1 MNKERI
7 WKLLEARDQKTTLKQ
22 CRTCGKFESDNSRDK
37 MTIGHINLFGKAY
50 KKFLYTDRIENLM
63 IQCFECNRTQGSGF
77 KLHTGARQLLGQIL
91 KENIEYEYM
100 LKTRNVKKVEN
111 LQQSIDSENQNKNK
125 VYRAY
130 IESYLKTIL
139 ASQDHV
145 LLKVTSEEIAGIVS
159 ERQNGKKFGSPV
171 SVERNLR
178 VMCNRFSLKYI
189 IEDNSDGEEV
199 IRKQTESE
207 VKKNRQILDTI
218 HGNKEI
224 KVHDRSFR
232 S

>member
-1 MNKERI
+1 MNTERI
-7 WKLLEARDQKTTLKQ
+7 WQLLEARDLKTTLRQ
-22 CRTCGKFESDNSRDK
+22 CRTCGKMESENSKDK
-37 MTIGHINLFGKAY
+37 MTIGHINLHDRQF
-50 KKFLYTDRIENLM
+50 KKYLWTDKIENLM
-63 IQCFECNRTQGSGF
+63 IQCWDCNRRQGVGINISAQ
-77 KLHTGARQLLGQIL
+77 KVKQLKYIL
-91 KENIEYEYM
+91 FQNIEYENM
-100 LKTRNVKKVEN
+100 LRTRNIKKVEN
-111 LQQSIDSENQNKNK
+111 LQQKIDSENQNKNK

-207 VKKNRQILDTI
+207 LKLNRQILNTI
-218 HGNKEI
+218 HGNKG
-224 KVHDRSFR
+224 S
-232 S
+232 